1 MCCTALWCSNTGNS
15 SSTKFYKFPND
26 SSNTVFRWRQA
37 VAAVTVPLVD
47 PVHAASERTLRL
59 AAFGA
64 AIERLS
70 KTSNRPFC
78 VPFGSHCSGI
88 LGLLARLL
96 VNKAVKCTR
105 LKTRAPP
112 SPSQQMPGDALC
124 SELQTRPRCGGGDQ
138 QTPRVSSLIGYTG
151 CGMLLRPLTV
161 LVLQCSSAGK
171 MLKMAAASALCPSP
185 YRITRPSAVHTMTL
199 CSCLMGSPRRGAVLA
214 GARLRRPR
222 TPAGRDW
229 LPSAAPSVEPWA
241 PFRHAGA
248 ER

>member
-105 LKTRAPP
+105 LKTRLR
-112 SPSQQMPGDALC
+112 DAAAAAHGAGAAVLERRQDAQDGGRQR
-124 SELQTRPRCGGGDQ
+124 SLPLPIPYNETKRCPYHD
-138 QTPRVSSLIGYTG
+138 P
-151 CGMLLRPLTV
+151 V
-161 LVLQCSSAGK
+161 LV
-171 MLKMAAASALCPSP
+171 P
-185 YRITRPSAVHTMTL
+185 Y
-199 CSCLMGSPRRGAVLA
+199 G
-214 GARLRRPR
+214 
-222 TPAGRDW
+222 
-229 LPSAAPSVEPWA
+229 
-241 PFRHAGA
+241 
-248 ER
+248 